1 MTITVAWTDP
11 SEAGTLDLDT
21 GDTLTD
27 AVWDALVSN
36 IGHLGGTAG
45 LLACTDAG
53 LVTVNDTS
61 NAKMTVGITINQGAN
76 DNEALALKSSDVAHG
91 VTDQTET
98 DTYGTMSKIS
108 ATSGGLGIIGL
119 SEATESLNLSGIGVT
134 DDTGKTTGS
143 GAYINLDAHKK
154 TGTAFGAVGA
164 NGNLVRIRNYNAT
177 QFILD
182 ADGDSHQNVGTAWT
196 NFDDFD
202 DLSLLTAL
210 SVQVSRPADPI
221 KQAFREYI
229 ELHRD
234 TLEKAKLVTF
244 NEDGHHFVNMSKLT
258 MLLVGAVRQIGR
270 EKAAIEGRLARIES
284 RLALL
289 PDGGM

>member
-1 MTITVAWTDP
+1 MTITVAWTNP

-45 LLACTDAG
+45 LLACTSAG
-53 LVTVNDTS
+53 LVTVNDTA
-61 NAKMTVGITINQGAN
+61 NAKMTIGLTINQGAN
-76 DNEALALKSSDVAHG
+76 DDEALALKSSDVAHG
-91 VTDQTET
+91 VTDVTET
-98 DTYGTMSKIS
+98 DTYCYVSKFD
-108 ATSGGLGIIGL
+108 ATTGGSGITGL
-119 SEATESLNLSGIGVT
+119 SENEVGISLTGIATNDNTTKSTSG
-134 DDTGKTTGS
+134 TGYVRL
-143 GAYINLDAHKK
+143 AALKK
-154 TGTAFGAVGA
+154 SGTAYGALGA
-164 NGNLVRIRNYNAT
+164 NANILQVANYT
-177 QFILD
+177 TTRFILD
-182 ADGDSHQNVGTAWT
+182 ADGDSHQDVGTAWT

-270 EKAAIEGRLARIES
+270 DKAALEDRLARIES

-289 PDGGM
+289 PEGGR